1 MILLTGGCGFIGAAL
16 LRHWLA
22 TTDEPVLNLDA
33 LTYAGQAANV
43 AELAGH
49 PRYAFCQGDIGNGDL
64 LATLLRQRQPRAVLH
79 LAAETHVDRSLSGPL
94 AFGQTNAL
102 GTLQLLTAVRAY
114 WQTLDATAAQ
124 QFRFLQVSTDEVFGS
139 LAATAPA
146 SMEASAYQP
155 NNSYAASKAAAD
167 HFVRAFHI
175 SHGLPTLT
183 THSSNNYG
191 ERQHA
196 EKLIPRM
203 IHNALH
209 GLPLPVYGDGQQVRD
224 WLYVDDHCR
233 ALCAV
238 LARGVPG
245 QTYNIGA
252 GNERSNLRVVQQLCD
267 LLDTLRPRADGLTYR
282 QLIAHTEDR
291 PGHDRRYSLDCRKI
305 KDELGWQA
313 QMPFDQGLL
322 RTVQWYLSQTGA
334 P

>member
-1 MILLTGGCGFIGAAL
+1 MILLTGGCGFIGSAL

-43 AELAGH
+43 ADLAGH
-49 PRYAFCQGDIGNGDL
+49 PRYVFCQGAIDDAHL
-64 LATLLRQRQPRAVLH
+64 LAALLRQHQPRAVLH

-102 GTLQLLTAVRAY
+102 GTLHLLTAVLAY
-114 WQTLDATAAQ
+114 WHTLATQAAR

-139 LAATAPA
+139 LAASAPG
-146 SMEASAYQP
+146 SVEASAYQP

-191 ERQHA
+191 PRQHA

-203 IHNALH
+203 LHNALA
-209 GLPLPVYGDGQQVRD
+209 GQPLPVYGDGLQVRD
-224 WLYVDDHCR
+224 WLHVDDHCR

-238 LARGVPG
+238 LERGVPG
-245 QTYNIGA
+245 QSYNVGA

-267 LLDTLRPRADGLTYR
+267 GLDSLRPRAGGSSYR
-282 QLIAHTEDR
+282 QLIAHTQDR

-305 KDELGWQA
+305 TAELGWQA

-322 RTVQWYLSQTGA
+322 HTVQWYLDQAGA